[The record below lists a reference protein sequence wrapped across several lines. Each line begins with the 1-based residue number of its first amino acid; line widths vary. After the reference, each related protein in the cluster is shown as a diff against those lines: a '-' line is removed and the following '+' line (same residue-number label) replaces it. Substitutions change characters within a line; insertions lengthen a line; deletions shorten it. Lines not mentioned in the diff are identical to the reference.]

1 MVRQLPLASSDL
13 PLLLGAMNVNSRVTS
28 LGCLRRIAVLI
39 LLTACARLSNPS
51 GGPVDRI
58 GPQVVETVPDTFAVV
73 EAFDDVILITFDERI
88 SERSSTGSLEGSVQ
102 ISPESGE
109 IQVRHGARDL
119 EIKMQ
124 GGFKSDLVYRVT
136 VLPVVQD
143 LFQNVM
149 ADPFEFV
156 FSTGA
161 EMVPNA
167 LAGTII
173 DRLTETAV
181 EGARVTARIDDL
193 GDPEGAYKD
202 GVPTHVAITDTGG
215 VYAFRYMPSGQYS
228 LAAFVDQNRNNEAD
242 DFEQIGTSVQS
253 MGESDTVFADLSLLR
268 PDTSA
273 AVLAGVGV
281 IDSLTLTISFDDFL
295 DPDFA
300 PTGVSASLTSDSVET
315 SEVLEILHERDYL
328 RRMEALEDS
337 LWSLDSIQSE
347 RMIRA
352 ADSLRSQGD
361 TVTAAELE
369 ARELTI
375 RPTLRGQVRIDPT
388 RNLPKQTLYLLIEH
402 PLSVNQPYEITVDG
416 VTNINGVGGGGG
428 SVEIVRAAPESASSS
443 ESNGPPAEPDT
454 VQQDTSIVT
463 RVGFLLGGRSKILF
477 LDTP

>member
-1 MVRQLPLASSDL
+1 
-13 PLLLGAMNVNSRVTS
+13 MNGNLTVTN

-51 GGPVDRI
+51 GGPVDRT

-73 EAFDDVILITFDERI
+73 EAFDDAILITFDERI

-124 GGFKSDLVYRVT
+124 GGFKSDFVYRVT
-136 VLPVVQD
+136 VLPVIRD

-161 EMVPNA
+161 EMTPNA

-181 EGARVTARIDDL
+181 EGARVTARIDDP
-193 GDPEGAYKD
+193 GDPGGAYKD

-215 VYAFRYMPSGQYS
+215 VYAFRYMPSGQYR

-242 DFEQIGTSVQS
+242 DFEQIGTSLQS

-281 IDSLTLTISFDDFL
+281 IDSVTLTINFDDFL
-295 DPDFA
+295 DPDLT
-300 PTGVSASLTSDSVET
+300 PTGVSASLASDLVET
-315 SEVLEILHERDYL
+315 PEVLEILHERGYL

-337 LWSLDSIQSE
+337 LWRLDSIQSE

-361 TVTAAELE
+361 TVEAAELE
-369 ARELTI
+369 TRELAL
-375 RPTLRGQVRIDPT
+375 RPTFRGPVRIDPT
-388 RNLPKQTLYLLIEH
+388 RNLPKQTLYLLIDD
-402 PLSVNQPYEITVDG
+402 PLAVDQPYEVAVDG

-428 SVEIVRAAPESASSS
+428 SVEIVRAAPESD
-443 ESNGPPAEPDT
+443 GPPAEPDT
-454 VQQDTSIVT
+454 VQQDTSIVA
-463 RVGFLLGGRSKILF
+463 RVGFLFEGRSKILL